1 MGSLAR
7 AGLRITAV
15 AALALPVAAAQSK
28 PAHTSGHHLFVWSG
42 DQEGKGN
49 DFLVVLDAD
58 AASPGYGKVL
68 ASVATDQKSLRPH
81 HTEYQ
86 MPSSGMLFAND
97 HGANRTFI
105 LDLRDPLK
113 PRVAGSFGSL
123 SGFSMPHSFAR
134 LPNGNVLAAFQY
146 PDHGSKHG
154 PGMAMSGKSGGLVEI
169 DDKGKAV
176 RWVSNADP
184 AHRDEGLLPYSL
196 AVLPGIDR
204 VLVTNS
210 PMGDDYLLTSNTY
223 QLFRL
228 SDLKLLGTHRLDPGA
243 KLNGHISPEEPRV
256 GPDGAVYV
264 QTLSCGIQRIT
275 GLDGSRPTAK
285 LVHQFP
291 GSWCGVPTI
300 VDNFLIQSVPSIHG
314 LIVLDIA
321 DGDRPVEV
329 SRLTISEKFDA
340 HWTAWDTV
348 SRRLV
353 VTSGQ
358 AGDRMYLLKLDA
370 ATGALSIDEAFRDAD
385 GQPGFSF
392 AKRNWPHGWTGEGKP
407 HGAVFSR

>member
-1 MGSLAR
+1 MIRALLIAILACSPSG
-7 AGLRITAV
+7 AN
-15 AALALPVAAAQSK
+15 AQSK
-28 PAHTSGHHLFVWSG
+28 PSDKSGHYLFVWSG
-42 DQEGKGN
+42 DQESKGN

-68 ASVATDQKSLRPH
+68 TSVATDQKSMRPH
-81 HTEYQ
+81 HTEYE
-86 MPSSGMLFAND
+86 MPAGGILFAND
-97 HGANRTFI
+97 HGANRTFL

-123 SGFSMPHSFAR
+123 GGFSMPHSFAR
-134 LPNGNVLAAFQY
+134 LPNGNVLASFQY
-146 PDHGSKHG
+146 PDHGSHKG
-154 PGMAMSGKSGGLVEI
+154 GAMAMSGKSGGLVEI
-169 DDKGKAV
+169 DENGKSV
-176 RWVSNADP
+176 RSVSNADP
-184 AHRDEGLLPYSL
+184 AYPDEGLLPYSL
-196 AVLPGIDR
+196 AILPNIDR
-204 VLVTNS
+204 VIVTNS

-228 SDLKLLGTHRLDPGA
+228 SDLKLLGTHRFDPGA
-243 KLNGHISPEEPRV
+243 KLSGHVSPEEPRI
-256 GPDGAVYV
+256 GPDGAAYV
-264 QTLSCGIQRIT
+264 QTLSCGIQRVT
-275 GLDGSRPTAK
+275 GLDSSRPTAK

-300 VDNFLIQSVPSIHG
+300 VDHFLVQSVPSIHG
-314 LIVLDIA
+314 FIVLDIA

-329 SRLTISEKFDA
+329 SRLTISDKYDA
-340 HWTAWDTV
+340 HWTAWDPV

-370 ATGALSIDEAFRDAD
+370 VTGALSIDQAFRDAD

-392 AKRNWPHGWTGEGKP
+392 AKRSWPHGWTGEGKP